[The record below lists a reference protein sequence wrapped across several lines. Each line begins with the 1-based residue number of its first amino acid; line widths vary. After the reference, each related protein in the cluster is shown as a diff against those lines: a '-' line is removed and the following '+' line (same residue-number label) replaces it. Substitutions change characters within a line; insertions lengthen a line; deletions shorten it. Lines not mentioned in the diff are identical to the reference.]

1 MCRDTGREFDN
12 QELLWRDGMSLRLE
26 MGRDKLGYCGGWH
39 LGAVIQLLWCYTYI
53 LERNGGTPRLLHSR
67 EPSYSAKQEAG
78 VRAAGTCLTS
88 PWYRSGTGEL

>member
-1 MCRDTGREFDN
+1 MERW
-12 QELLWRDGMSLRLE
+12 QESEVGNGKRQVGLLWEPAFGCCHAATVVLYIHFGEER
-26 MGRDKLGYCGGWH
+26 GG
-39 LGAVIQLLWCYTYI
+39 A
-53 LERNGGTPRLLHSR
+53 PRLLHSR